1 MDCIHTTMDYK
12 NGKIYKLVC
21 NETGMTYIG
30 CTTQPLSKRLYYHK
44 INCKYSKNCIIN
56 NALSFKI
63 IENHNYSIV
72 LIENYPCNNI
82 EELKR
87 RCRYYMETIDCV
99 NINTHTIKSKE
110 CVTHINENIQQK
122 VNEFVSENK
131 EYKSQRWKAYYE
143 KNKEK
148 IKQKGLEYREKNRN
162 RINERNRIY
171 MKGYWD
177 EKKQK

>member
-1 MDCIHTTMDYK
+1 M
-12 NGKIYKLVC
+12 
-21 NETGMTYIG
+21 
-30 CTTQPLSKRLYYHK
+30 
-44 INCKYSKNCIIN
+44 
-56 NALSFKI
+56 
-63 IENHNYSIV
+63 
-72 LIENYPCNNI
+72 
-82 EELKR
+82 KR

-143 KNKEK
+143 KKKEK